1 MKTILL
7 VLVII
12 SGMLAAGCSS
22 SSNSHSGSFKGTEW
36 ILYEMNGVKYGQG
49 NVTVVFSDSSNRAG
63 GKAPCNNYSS
73 EYTISGSKLTFGNIM
88 STEKACAD
96 MDSENIYYKILPG
109 IVSYKITG
117 EKLYLYDSSGTV
129 KLRYKAK

>member
-1 MKTILL
+1 MKAILL

-22 SSNSHSGSFKGTEW
+22 SNNSDPGIFKGTDW
-36 ILYEMNGVKYGQG
+36 ILYEMNGVKYTQG

-63 GKAPCNNYSS
+63 GKAPCNIYSTT
-73 EYTISGSKLTFGNIM
+73 YTLTGSKLKLGNVI

-96 MDSENIYYKILPG
+96 MESENIYYKILPG
-109 IVSYKITG
+109 IVSYKMAG
-117 EKLYLYDSSGTV
+117 GKLLLYDSTGTV
-129 KLRYKAK
+129 KLRFKPK